1 MRLTTLRAT
10 LAVLALLTLISG
22 GWALAQIFGVG
33 PYAGGTLTIVYRLTD
48 RENDPSPG
56 TLTLK
61 VTPEG
66 NKFRVTETFDLL
78 AERDQLSVLVF
89 SHGFA
94 HVPKGLLDMTPI
106 SALDTRPV
114 EPNREILLPEGAKLV
129 TRGEVTIAGVKAV
142 EGTYTHP
149 KFEDQR
155 AIIAISD
162 LESRKILP
170 YPPLLRIEKK
180 EGDKW
185 IVTALTELLSV
196 NQTRP

>member
-1 MRLTTLRAT
+1 MKRLHIALPA
-10 LAVLALLTLISG
+10 LMLLTLIG
-22 GWALAQIFGVG
+22 GSWALAQIFGIG

-61 VTPEG
+61 IVPEG
-66 NKFRVTETFDLL
+66 SRFKVTETFELL

-89 SHGFA
+89 SHGFS
-94 HVPKGLLDMTPI
+94 HVPKGYLDMTPI
-106 SALDTRPV
+106 SALDTREV
-114 EPNREILLPEGAKLV
+114 LPNREILLPEGAKLV
-129 TRGEVTIAGVKAV
+129 TSEEVLIAGVKAV
-142 EGTYTHP
+142 RGVYTHP

-170 YPPLLRIEKK
+170 YPPLLRVEKK
-180 EGDKW
+180 DGDKW
-185 IVTALTELLSV
+185 TLVALTELMSV
-196 NQTRP
+196 ERKP